1 MTSKG
6 NSCPYSSDNS
16 IQNKLSLSLFPRY
29 YWRGFIPFKSMSL
42 INATLQFQIDHGL
55 EEVDYLPAKE
65 ECRRHC
71 MYVAVLTDRIVM
83 AISDAQ

>member
-1 MTSKG
+1 
-6 NSCPYSSDNS
+6 
-16 IQNKLSLSLFPRY
+16 
-29 YWRGFIPFKSMSL
+29 MSL